1 MERIIDAI
9 HKATQALQEV
19 QDEYDLLDE
28 NSKEYKKVV
37 ESYKNDEELNE
48 MRLGLLMWAEEL
60 ES

>member
-9 HKATQALQEV
+9 HKAAQALQEV

-37 ESYKNDEELNE
+37 ECYKNDEELNE